1 VRFNLDGCMSSHDT
15 LVVSLYR
22 STVLLVPIRQ
32 LLVDQLGQI
41 ILLYLL
47 LVNYHCFYLIC
58 FMVLL
63 MFQLSHIIFDE
74 RATLNT
80 HKLLFSYCLGRL
92 ITLLNRHNF
101 RFLLDHPLMEKRSR
115 ITHGTLLALV
125 MLILRGRMKQLLI
138 TGRFPSILILVSITA
153 AATCRQTGLLSI
165 LGLTLI
171 RIALDGQDGF
181 LLYFTL

>member
-22 STVLLVPIRQ
+22 PTVLLVPIRQ

-63 MFQLSHIIFDE
+63 MFQLSQIIFDE
-74 RATLNT
+74 
-80 HKLLFSYCLGRL
+80 
-92 ITLLNRHNF
+92 
-101 RFLLDHPLMEKRSR
+101 
-115 ITHGTLLALV
+115 
-125 MLILRGRMKQLLI
+125 
-138 TGRFPSILILVSITA
+138 
-153 AATCRQTGLLSI
+153 
-165 LGLTLI
+165 
-171 RIALDGQDGF
+171 
-181 LLYFTL
+181 